1 MARDIKNLFEEERKR
16 QSYTMDEGHED
27 RFLAKL
33 EEALPKRNRPR
44 FYGLRIA
51 ASIAVFV
58 AIGSYFLLTDS
69 NPTVDPKT
77 TVVENSEQPA
87 STISL
92 GDLSPELKQVENYYV
107 ANINLELAD
116 LEVSEAN
123 KGIVD
128 GYMEQLEQLD
138 LEYQNLTQELNEF
151 GPNDQTISALI
162 KNLQLRLQLL
172 QKLKSKL
179 NQLKSSKNEQQTTDV
194 V

>member
-1 MARDIKNLFEEERKR
+1 MARDLKNLFEEERKR

>member
-1 MARDIKNLFEEERKR
+1 MARDLKKLFEEERKR

-138 LEYQNLTQELNEF
+138 LEYQNLTQELNEY
-151 GPNDQTISALI
+151 GPNDQTIGALI

>member
-1 MARDIKNLFEEERKR
+1 MARDLKKLFEEERKR